1 MTERKPADMS
11 FRSWVEQQISEAEER
26 GAFDGLAGAGKPLPR
41 PVGPD
46 DGQAWLREYVRREGV
61 PVEELL
67 PEPLRLR
74 KEAELLA
81 QAAPAFGSADAVRAA
96 VTNLNERI
104 IKWRL
109 IPVGPPLFVPLVDS
123 EAMVARWR
131 DAQPPAP
138 PPDGPV
144 AADRRADA
152 AGPARRRRWRRRRA
166 ER

>member
-26 GAFDGLAGAGKPLPR
+26 GAFHNLRGTGKPLPR

-46 DGQAWLREYVRREGV
+46 DGQAWLRDYVRREGV

-74 KEAELLA
+74 REAELLA
-81 QAAPAFGSADAVRAA
+81 RAAPSFGSADAVRAA
-96 VTNLNERI
+96 VINLNERI
-104 IKWRL
+104 MKWRL
-109 IPVGPPLFVPLVDS
+109 IPVGPPLFVPLVDE

-131 DAQPPAP
+131 DAQPPEP
-138 PPDGPV
+138 PPEVPAG
-144 AADRRADA
+144 ADV
-152 AGPARRRRWRRRRA
+152 PAPGRRRWWWRRRGA